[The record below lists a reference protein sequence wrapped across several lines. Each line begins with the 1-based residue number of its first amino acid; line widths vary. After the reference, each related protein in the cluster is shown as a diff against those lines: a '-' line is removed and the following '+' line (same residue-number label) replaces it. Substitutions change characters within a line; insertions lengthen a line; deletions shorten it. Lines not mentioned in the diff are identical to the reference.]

1 MCKMAI
7 ERFKFTFF
15 LHTTVDEDENTLNFS
30 NPYVSLRQVAAFPSV
45 VVLYFFLNIFSRKLG
60 YLELCNLQKYN
71 IHCPAAK

>member
-7 ERFKFTFF
+7 EQLQVYLFTPYD
-15 LHTTVDEDENTLNFS
+15 VDEDENTLNFS
-30 NPYVSLRQVAAFPSV
+30 NPYVSLRQVAAFPLV
-45 VVLYFFLNIFSRKLG
+45 VVLYFCHNIFSRKLG